1 MGIVLPEG
9 VFNTPNAEYV
19 RKFVEGRAF
28 LRAVIS
34 LPNETFLSSKASVKC
49 SILFLQKFSV
59 EEQTRWDNLLKSHK
73 QDLEQDNKEK
83 LDLLNEII
91 AYRRQKG
98 EKIAKYSTEDKN
110 RAKKELKELTERIE
124 KEALSKT
131 KIDFD
136 YPIFMAEPEA
146 VGITSTGE
154 TGENVPN
161 DLLDSF
167 EVINNERVLKEKG
180 IATHFKEFLKT
191 HNIKWN
197 ARDLKATK

>member
-1 MGIVLPEG
+1 MPSMC
-9 VFNTPNAEYV
+9 
-19 RKFVEGRAF
+19 EGRAF

-49 SILFLQKFSV
+49 SILFLQKFS
-59 EEQTRWDNLLKSHK
+59 EDEQAQWDNLLQSHR

-83 LDLLNEII
+83 LDLLDEII

-98 EKIAKYSTEDKN
+98 EKVAKYSKEDKN
-110 RAKKELKELTERIE
+110 RAKKELKELNERIE

-136 YPIFMAEPEA
+136 YPIFMAEPES

-167 EVINNERVLKEKG
+167 EVVDNEPKLKDKG
-180 IATHFKEFLKT
+180 IATHFREFLKT
-191 HNIKWN
+191 HNIAWN
-197 ARDLKATK
+197 ARDSLQDTREAK